1 MSIVMG
7 QRIHAKREEYGLS
20 REELAEMLGVS
31 RQTIYQWEAG
41 KVKNIDRDYISRM
54 AKMWNCDP
62 DWLMHMEDSPKVTVT
77 YKTPGREPV
86 TTVTLLCSA
95 MSLFTAFI
103 YFQCNFS
110 ATHKQIKRAVNKRE
124 FTALFYDKV
133 LRNKMIIAYFFI
145 NYNKKIPT

>member
-86 TTVTLLCSA
+86 TAIVNKEPI
-95 MSLFTAFI
+95 MGPESLRAQL
-103 YFQCNFS
+103 Y
-110 ATHKQIKRAVNKRE
+110 KVAVNVRPENLGAAIEILKSL
-124 FTALFYDKV
+124 T
-133 LRNKMIIAYFFI
+133 
-145 NYNKKIPT
+145 

>member
-20 REELAEMLGVS
+20 REDLAERLGVS

-62 DWLMHMEDSPKVTVT
+62 DWLMHMEGKEKVTAT
-77 YKTPGREPV
+77 YEAPGREPV
-86 TTVTLLCSA
+86 QVVINNEPILGPA
-95 MSLFTAFI
+95 SLRAQL
-103 YFQCNFS
+103 Y
-110 ATHKQIKRAVNKRE
+110 KVAVNVKPE
-124 FTALFYDKV
+124 NLEAAIEILKSLT
-133 LRNKMIIAYFFI
+133 
-145 NYNKKIPT
+145 